1 MDTVNVFFILYILI
15 EVYLKIDLNSM
26 VHSV

>member
-1 MDTVNVFFILYILI
+1 MDTVNVFIILYILI

-26 VHSV
+26 THCV